1 LPILPAF
8 DAPLGGSHRNIAITF
23 VVEKLECTAFYR
35 NGDIFVWLPDS
46 VATRRWKKLK
56 MCLFVL
62 TESTNLT
69 DGRTN
74 GHRMTA

>member
-1 LPILPAF
+1 
-8 DAPLGGSHRNIAITF
+8 
-23 VVEKLECTAFYR
+23 VEKLECTAFYR